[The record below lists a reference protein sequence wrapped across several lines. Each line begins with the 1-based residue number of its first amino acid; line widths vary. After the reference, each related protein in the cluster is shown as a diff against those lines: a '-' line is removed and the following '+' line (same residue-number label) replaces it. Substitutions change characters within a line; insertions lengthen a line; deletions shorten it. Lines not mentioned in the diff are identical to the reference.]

1 MGPARS
7 SSARVT
13 VREIGVRFGSEPFRP
28 DSIGAQTRRPPPV
41 LGQGLEN
48 VSKGFLK
55 NLIANSTTIRIIPTS
70 LFVFSYYLTIG
81 LLLAVVP
88 GFVHLHLGLSP
99 LWAGVAISSQYL
111 ATLVTRPKVGRM
123 TDVLGPRAT
132 VLVGQVVGLLS
143 GLCLIAAASLQSKTI
158 ACFVVVLISRLI
170 LGCGES
176 CVATGATTWGL
187 GRVASEY
194 AAQVISWSGIASYG
208 AMAAGAPLG
217 IWLETRYGLW
227 SIGAAA
233 SGISLLS
240 LALALPLAGVPTVRG
255 AHLAFSSVLA
265 RVFLHGLGLSL
276 GTVGFAAIASFTG
289 LYYASRHWTDPAL
302 ALILFGSGFIVTRL
316 LFAGTINRWDGFRV
330 AVVSFMVESGGLFI
344 LWSATAH
351 DVALAGATLSGCGF
365 ALVFPALGVEALKTV
380 SDQNHGAA
388 LGVYTAFLDL
398 AMGITGPIAG
408 FIIGQFG
415 YSAIFLYG
423 SGAAAGAFVLTVLL
437 DYLVREPN
445 ARLSRKTLEPLET
458 GEPS

>member
-1 MGPARS
+1 
-7 SSARVT
+7 VT
-13 VREIGVRFGSEPFRP
+13 R
-28 DSIGAQTRRPPPV
+28 
-41 LGQGLEN
+41 
-48 VSKGFLK
+48 GFLR
-55 NLIANSTTIRIIPTS
+55 NLIAHSTTIRIIHTS
-70 LFVFSYYLTIG
+70 SFVFSYYLMIG
-81 LLLAVVP
+81 LLLAVLP

-111 ATLVTRPKVGRM
+111 ATLVTRPKAGRM
-123 TDVLGPRAT
+123 SDVLGPRAT
-132 VLVGQVVGLLS
+132 VLLGQVVGLLS
-143 GLCLIAAASLQSKTI
+143 GLCLIAAASLQSKTR
-158 ACFVVVLISRLI
+158 ACFVVLLLSRLI

-187 GRVASEY
+187 GRVAPEY
-194 AAQVISWSGIASYG
+194 APQVISWSGIASYG

-217 IWLETRYGLW
+217 IWLDTRYGLW

-255 AHLAFSSVLA
+255 THLAFSRVLA
-265 RVFLHGLGLSL
+265 RVALHGLGLTL

-302 ALILFGSGFIVTRL
+302 ALILFGSCFIVTRL
-316 LFAGTINRWDGFRV
+316 LLAGTISRWDGFRV
-330 AVVSFMVESGGLFI
+330 AMVSFIVESGGLFV
-344 LWSATAH
+344 LWSATTH
-351 DVALAGATLSGCGF
+351 DVALAGAALSGCGF

-380 SDQNHGAA
+380 ADRNHGAA

-408 FIIGQFG
+408 FIVGKFG

-423 SGAAAGAFVLTVLL
+423 SGAAGCAFVLTVLL
-437 DYLVREPN
+437 YHLVREPH

-458 GEPS
+458 GETR

>member
-1 MGPARS
+1 M
-7 SSARVT
+7 
-13 VREIGVRFGSEPFRP
+13 
-28 DSIGAQTRRPPPV
+28 
-41 LGQGLEN
+41 
-48 VSKGFLK
+48 
-55 NLIANSTTIRIIPTS
+55 STTIRIVHTS

-81 LLLAVVP
+81 FLLAVVP

-111 ATLVTRPKVGRM
+111 ATLVTRPKAGRM

-143 GLCLIAAASLQSKTI
+143 GLCLIAAASLQSKTL
-158 ACFVVVLISRLI
+158 ACFVVLLISRLA

-176 CVATGATTWGL
+176 CVATGAITWGL
-187 GRVASEY
+187 GRVAPEY

-217 IWLETRYGLW
+217 IWLETKYGLW

-233 SGISLLS
+233 SGILLLN

-255 AHLAFSSVLA
+255 AHLAFRGVLA
-265 RVFLHGLGLSL
+265 RVALHGLGLTF

-302 ALILFGSGFIVTRL
+302 ALMLFGICFIVIRL
-316 LFAGTINRWDGFRV
+316 LFADTINRWDGFRV
-330 AVVSFMVESGGLFI
+330 AMVSFIVESAGLFL
-344 LWSATAH
+344 LWSATTH
-351 DVALAGATLSGCGF
+351 DGALAGAALTGCGF

-380 SDQNHGAA
+380 ADQNHGAA

-408 FIIGQFG
+408 LIVGKLG

-423 SGAAAGAFVLTVLL
+423 SGAAGCGFVLTVFL
-437 DYLVREPN
+437 YHLVREPH
-445 ARLSRKTLEPLET
+445 ARVSRKTLEPLET
-458 GEPS
+458 GGAR